1 MPILRRRNPFTPE
14 EWEKKSC
21 LIFDGE
27 DERESGV
34 VEEGDG
40 VMREGEFIMIE

>member
-27 DERESGV
+27 DEGESEA
-34 VEEGDG
+34 EEGDG
-40 VMREGEFIMIE
+40 IVGEGEFIIIE

>member
-21 LIFDGE
+21 LIFNGE
-27 DERESGV
+27 DEGESE
-34 VEEGDG
+34 VEESDG
-40 VMREGEFIMIE
+40 IVGEGEFIIIE